1 MESEAMK
8 ASLRP
13 MIWGAK
19 IFSRLAALPLLCSVL
34 MVAFVPVACV
44 SPHASVSRVPV
55 QPEVLQS
62 SMRFKKEYVLAPGD
76 QMEVLVRRVPEVSHT
91 VMIRPDGNISLPLLQ
106 DVAAAGL
113 TPRELNEKLTKLFSQ
128 RLTDPEVTV
137 IPIQVRQ
144 SMVYVVGDIAASSGT
159 AVPFHDAPTAAQAIA
174 LASGLRR
181 TASARDIAIIRLSED
196 GYLRAIRVSSGI
208 GGQPGPFMAMRAAL
222 LQPDDI
228 IFVPENGRSQVGR
241 FLEDFVNRP
250 LQGLNGALAIYTN
263 FRLIQF
269 VTK

>member
-1 MESEAMK
+1 MK
-8 ASLRP
+8 TVQRAGCGIQVFPARLGAVPLLLVALAGASL
-13 MIWGAK
+13 
-19 IFSRLAALPLLCSVL
+19 
-34 MVAFVPVACV
+34 PVACV
-44 SPHASVSRVPV
+44 SPRASKAQVPV
-55 QPEVLQS
+55 APEVIQS
-62 SMRFKKEYVLAPGD
+62 SLRFRKEYVLAAGD
-76 QMEVLVRRVPEVSHT
+76 QIEVLVRRVPEVSHT

-181 TASARDIAIIRLSED
+181 TAAARDVAIIRLSED